1 MPSIRAQPVCLDE
14 LPTGVF
20 VSASWYGVMD
30 KKRTTFNFDEVPD
43 REVWSLEHYVGSPH
57 LEYNWKR
64 KLFTLCNAP
73 ETLAA
78 LDAALVR
85 TTPARSDAK
94 RTIGEEEEA
103 QDRKRQRQASVW
115 DVAKAK
121 TSGSDRDARA
131 AKTAAGARKK

>member
-1 MPSIRAQPVCLDE
+1 
-14 LPTGVF
+14 
-20 VSASWYGVMD
+20 MD

-43 REVWSLEHYVGSPH
+43 REERCGVWSLEHVHYVGSPH
-57 LEYNWKR
+57 LEYDWKR
-64 KLFTLCNAP
+64 RLFTMCNAA

-85 TTPARSDAK
+85 TTPARPNAK

-103 QDRKRQRQASVW
+103 QDRKRQRQAPGW

-131 AKTAAGARKK
+131 AKTAASARKK

>member
-1 MPSIRAQPVCLDE
+1 M
-14 LPTGVF
+14 
-20 VSASWYGVMD
+20 MD

-43 REVWSLEHYVGSPH
+43 REVWSLEHYVASTIGSVDAVR
-57 LEYNWKR
+57 L
-64 KLFTLCNAP
+64 TLCNAA

-85 TTPARSDAK
+85 TTPARPNAK
-94 RTIGEEEEA
+94 RTIGEDEEA
-103 QDRKRQRQASVW
+103 QDRKRQRQAPVW

-131 AKTAAGARKK
+131 AKTAASARKK